1 MNKID
6 LIIDALS
13 IAQNSVW
20 SKLNEEALAAA
31 HDLKATYPQGA
42 KVRPAE
48 FVAAAT
54 IGSNVNFVGTPMI
67 WAEWPTRSEVAM
79 SPEHL
84 PQYIATNN
92 IKPTTE
98 GGGGAGGKLAKPEQE
113 PVGQFVG
120 GIPEVSQQRE
130 WVGLTDDDV
139 SWADGHSHGNTTWTK
154 QKAFSRAI
162 EAKLKEKNHGSV

>member
-1 MNKID
+1 MSKID
-6 LIIDALS
+6 VIIDALS
-13 IAQNSVW
+13 VAQNSVW
-20 SKLNEEALAAA
+20 STLNEQALAAA
-31 HDLKATYPQGA
+31 RELQATYPQGA

-54 IGSNVNFVGTPMI
+54 IGANVNFVGTPMI

-98 GGGGAGGKLAKPEQE
+98 GGGGAGGAQLEQE
-113 PVGQFVG
+113 ELIQFKDGKWSYVKK
-120 GIPEVSQQRE
+120 P
-130 WVGLTDDDV
+130 WVNLTDDEINDFDKKLRDNGDYC
-139 SWADGHSHGNTTWTK
+139 SLHFAWGIS
-154 QKAFSRAI
+154 
-162 EAKLKEKNHGSV
+162 AKLKEKNNAI